1 MSLFNHVPIN
11 FQQAELIEKD
21 DGHYYQTPKGD
32 IFPSI
37 TTILQKTMSAE
48 KQQSLQNW
56 QEQEMEGCSL
66 TTISLNQCS
75 TIGTSEPTF
84 SIGVERIT
92 TESGAMIVR
101 PEKNA
106 LVVRQSAADIGGEAS
121 VWFRFEFDPPF
132 QTKTT
137 KFPTGF
143 SGGYAK
149 HSSLLGK
156 IVTGKF
162 VPFEGLMS
170 VVSLDCPLL
179 VPGLRSLPS
188 SLQNQVAE

>member
-1 MSLFNHVPIN
+1 MRHVAIAVTAFSILLPITV
-11 FQQAELIEKD
+11 FAGSSPHLKLQLGVRAEV
-21 DGHYYQTPKGD
+21 DGN
-32 IFPSI
+32 
-37 TTILQKTMSAE
+37 L
-48 KQQSLQNW
+48 
-56 QEQEMEGCSL
+56 EQGIHLLDLNCWGEGCSL